1 MTRRKLLKKVNKW
14 SRQLRRTNV
23 KSMYTF
29 WMIALIVGFLLFS
42 SVVILAIYEGGAY
55 LLKLVPNG
63 NENWAVAMIAFPVAM
78 FGVYLPLH
86 ISKVQ
91 KYSKCFAGSTLISIH
106 KKGLHFLD
114 FENLLWNKLVLD
126 FVLWLSAYFS
136 SNYGEMIG
144 HSLVMVIEIL
154 VLILLTLRKYNR
166 TPSDIYVKNVMSLYF
181 DIIADKHTE
190 QNSYTEIKPFLKS
203 GESEK
208 FSEILSTNYSGF
220 WNELSQ
226 LALSIISN
234 PNNEE
239 EKLAFFQISKKIRD
253 LEFKETN
260 ACILWIF
267 VDFSIKLCHVS
278 IEKNDYHFA
287 SLLVDDMMASCTSYF
302 TKYTDELNRYKK
314 DIIDILEHKDL
325 FTSKERTKICTVMES
340 YKERFDILL
349 EILMLFNA
357 KLEEI
362 IALREQNKVLNEF
375 RMQTFAGN
383 ELVARAKTIQS
394 IMKDVSDL
402 LGKLKEILLQ

>member
-14 SRQLRRTNV
+14 SRQLRRSKV
-23 KSMYTF
+23 KSKRK
-29 WMIALIVGFLLFS
+29 IGNISLIVLFA
-42 SVVILAIYEGGAY
+42 VFALGVIFAIYFGSAY

-63 NENWAVAMIAFPVAM
+63 SENWAVAMIAFPVAM

-114 FENLLWNKLVLD
+114 FED
-126 FVLWLSAYFS
+126 VLWRKVLFDFLFWLLAYFS

-154 VLILLTLRKYNR
+154 LLILLTLRKYNR

-226 LALSIISN
+226 LTLSIISN

-267 VDFSIKLCHVS
+267 VDLSVKLCNVS
-278 IEKNDYHFA
+278 IEKNDYHLA
-287 SLLVDDMMASCTSYF
+287 SLLVDDMMVSWTAYF
-302 TKYTDELNRYKK
+302 TKYADELTRYKK
-314 DIIDILEHKDL
+314 DIIDILKHKDL
-325 FTSKERTKICTVMES
+325 LTSKECIKICAIMES
-340 YKERFDILL
+340 FKERFDILL
-349 EILMLFNA
+349 EILMLFNT

-362 IALREQNKVLNEF
+362 AVLREQNKVLNEF
-375 RMQTFAGN
+375 RMQTFAEN
-383 ELVARAKTIQS
+383 DLVARAKTIPPM
-394 IMKDVSDL
+394 MKDVSDL
-402 LGKLKEILLQ
+402 LGELKEILL